1 MTNAAGA
8 LLTERSF
15 DLRDR
20 PAEILVQLLKSLV
33 QRLELAGTGFVISAI
48 RICTIDVELFL
59 RRGSEK
65 GIVNSG
71 QGTLNPFFAVGG
83 ITHTPTTRYICRLPT
98 LRVSLLIDCSSLGHS
113 MAKAGRNGAAG
124 RAKMRHARV
133 RSIHGIKACHGGA
146 SLSAEPGPL
155 RGAAKPGAEVPYSR
169 TPDDGDIATGALL
182 SPESCGAPAHRVV
195 ELVQQVEPGIKQGVA
210 PLMPS
215 HR

>member
-1 MTNAAGA
+1 MTNAAAA

-48 RICTIDVELFL
+48 RTCTIDVELFL

-65 GIVNSG
+65 GIVNGG

-98 LRVSLLIDCSSLGHS
+98 LRVSLLIDCSSVGHS

-124 RAKMRHARV
+124 RAKCDTPVFAQSM
-133 RSIHGIKACHGGA
+133 A
-146 SLSAEPGPL
+146 SRRAMAAPAYPRNPGRCGVL
-155 RGAAKPGAEVPYSR
+155 Q
-169 TPDDGDIATGALL
+169 
-182 SPESCGAPAHRVV
+182 SPELKSLIRGPRMTVISRRGHCCRRNLAARRRIGLSSWFKRSSQASSRAWR
-195 ELVQQVEPGIKQGVA
+195 
-210 PLMPS
+210 
-215 HR
+215 R